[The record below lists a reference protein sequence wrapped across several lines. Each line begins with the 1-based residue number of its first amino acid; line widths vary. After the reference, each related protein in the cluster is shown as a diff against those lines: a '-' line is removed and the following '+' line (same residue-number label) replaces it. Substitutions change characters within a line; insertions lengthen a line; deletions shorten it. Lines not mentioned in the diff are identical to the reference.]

1 VPAQQP
7 SSKRSLTLVSF
18 CGELIV
24 FGKEIFAQNGKFIP
38 VLMMFEEI
46 FGEDILEE
54 LESDEEGL
62 NAYVRFSQV

>member
-1 VPAQQP
+1 M
-7 SSKRSLTLVSF
+7 
-18 CGELIV
+18 